1 MPAESKG
8 PNDLLTNEPA
18 EGLLAATALGR
29 QRCHTRPVSV
39 RLSVDRDHVRSLGLD
54 KHQ

>member
-18 EGLLAATALGR
+18 EGPIGGDGSGAATMPHSPCLGE
-29 QRCHTRPVSV
+29 T
-39 RLSVDRDHVRSLGLD
+39 
-54 KHQ
+54 